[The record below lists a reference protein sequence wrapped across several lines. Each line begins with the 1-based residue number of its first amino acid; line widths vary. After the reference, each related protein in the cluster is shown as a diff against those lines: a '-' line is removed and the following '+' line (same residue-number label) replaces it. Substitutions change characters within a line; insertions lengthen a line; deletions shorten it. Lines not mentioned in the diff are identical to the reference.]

1 MLTVGSAATLMTPE
15 GKAQLKRDL
24 VQALQQKV
32 PEIDARDVY
41 FTEFLVQR

>member
-1 MLTVGSAATLMTPE
+1 MTPE

-24 VQALQQKV
+24 VQVLQQKV
-32 PEIDARDVY
+32 PEIDVRDVY